1 MANELITALERLK
14 KDYIDPPI
22 MTTRVQ
28 KDGHWISS
36 QLMRAELV
44 GGGIQRLHLD
54 SKYWVCSKQEFEDWI
69 EWDWTNKK
77 RYIAEE
83 YDCDNFAFSF
93 KARCDRKIGINSVAL
108 VIDYSGGHAYN
119 LVIFSDEAPELFEP
133 QNDSWRKKG
142 ESKLYTLTS
151 GYIII

>member
-36 QLMRAELV
+36 QLIRAELV

>member
-36 QLMRAELV
+36 QLIRAELV

-54 SKYWVCSKQEFEDWI
+54 SKYWVCSKQEFENWI

-142 ESKLYTLTS
+142 ESKLYSLTS